1 MYGGQMIKKVVP
13 GSGTMYEFDNKKE
26 LIEKVRAM
34 LTLDLAEEANVAM
47 QFAIDLF
54 EELADELHL

>member
-1 MYGGQMIKKVVP
+1 MIKKVVP
-13 GSGTMYEFDNKKE
+13 GSGTMYEFKNKKE
-26 LIEKVRAM
+26 LTESVRAM
-34 LTLDLAEEANVAM
+34 LTLDLADEANVAM